1 MGSSLVNVKSERQAC
16 RLEPQA
22 GADPDLEAE
31 FLPPP
36 GSLRFCSKGLWLTGW
51 GNHSVEGDLLC
62 LTSDDRCELHPQ
74 TTLRQH
80 LDKCLVES
88 LETGSAKLTPELTIS
103 VPVKLFALKNPN
115 ICTVITAFHSLLGFA
130 LKYIIFGEQ
139 SLLGKSRF
147 LLKIL
152 NLKRPSS
159 DLWSSGVWGLAQ
171 TWARRTVSMFWSL
184 SIPNSSERGVR
195 LSDVS
200 VWVTV
205 VSWSRLPM
213 SCRTGGLQTG
223 EWFLVWPKVLWSLH
237 EASLF
242 HQSHGERWD

>member
-80 LDKCLVES
+80 LDKCLVNHWR
-88 LETGSAKLTPELTIS
+88 LAWPCWHRRLTIT
-103 VPVKLFALKNPN
+103 VPVKLFPLKNLS
-115 ICTVITAFHSLLGFA
+115 IYIVIIAFCSPLGFA
-130 LKYIIFGEQ
+130 VNYVFCGDQNKWGLLLCVHDRLNGKRGYVLEILKCSMPF
-139 SLLGKSRF
+139 
-147 LLKIL
+147 
-152 NLKRPSS
+152 P
-159 DLWSSGVWGLAQ
+159 DLWSSGMLDLMQA
-171 TWARRTVSMFWSL
+171 WAGKTA
-184 SIPNSSERGVR
+184 
-195 LSDVS
+195 S
-200 VWVTV
+200 V
-205 VSWSRLPM
+205 
-213 SCRTGGLQTG
+213 
-223 EWFLVWPKVLWSLH
+223 F
-237 EASLF
+237 
-242 HQSHGERWD
+242 